1 MFPFW
6 HRFSHELSRNVSK
19 QPFNFRFCNFSQVLS
34 NQSSITGRVQP
45 SSVSLETKETTSCQL
60 ILSSQQDASPGT
72 VTQVNVTAT
81 PASHN
86 VDIKQL
92 GIFSLTITTY
102 RKLPVKNDDLEIS
115 DVAKEKK
122 LENWQL
128 GLIIFGVIFSVLLVL
143 VIVICVVYRNPIKRA
158 AKYMNPNKGTGKQL
172 QLDTFDD
179 AIE

>member
-1 MFPFW
+1 M
-6 HRFSHELSRNVSK
+6 LSMLWWMNCREKVWR

-45 SSVSLETKETTSCQL
+45 SSVSLETKQTTSCQL

-92 GIFSLTITTY
+92 DIFSLTITTY
-102 RKLPVKNDDLEIS
+102 RKLPVENDDLEIS
-115 DVAKEKK
+115 DVGKEKR

-128 GLIIFGVIFSVLLVL
+128 GLIIFGVTFSILVL
-143 VIVICVVYRNPIKRA
+143 VLVICVVYRNPIKRA
-158 AKYMNPNKGTGKQL
+158 TKYMNANHGTGKQL

-179 AIE
+179 VIE